1 MHQITKCWNALT
13 NVTDKYPGIKELT
26 FDDSML
32 ATTFTGPNHGKRS
45 AHALL
50 APLSVIY
57 SSLLRGLP
65 LETGRK
71 NRLEPRNG
79 QEKNKARCYFSHVP
93 SAQSETREGIS
104 LGILRTMSLM
114 MLHNRPISQIPQCTR
129 SISHNVPFRTEM
141 CTFLFWMVRCWIWNR
156 CITWFGNQVISNSKR
171 GNIPKCFAAA
181 IWWWNKGPVSI
192 FHKTSYR
199 KISWSLKSA
208 RFEFIT
214 ITIKLTG
221 TTSATVLPR
230 PLSNFKPQSDA
241 VIQTTNFAAS
251 GLHEF

>member
-1 MHQITKCWNALT
+1 MHHITKCWNALT

-114 MLHNRPISQIPQCTR
+114 MLHNRPISQLPQCTR

-156 CITWFGNQVISNSKR
+156 CIQRQDLGIMWFQIPSGEISFSQNILLQQSGDGIRALFQYSIRHLIVRSREISN
-171 GNIPKCFAAA
+171 
-181 IWWWNKGPVSI
+181 
-192 FHKTSYR
+192 
-199 KISWSLKSA
+199 
-208 RFEFIT
+208 
-214 ITIKLTG
+214 
-221 TTSATVLPR
+221 PR
-230 PLSNFKPQSDA
+230 DLS
-241 VIQTTNFAAS
+241 
-251 GLHEF
+251 